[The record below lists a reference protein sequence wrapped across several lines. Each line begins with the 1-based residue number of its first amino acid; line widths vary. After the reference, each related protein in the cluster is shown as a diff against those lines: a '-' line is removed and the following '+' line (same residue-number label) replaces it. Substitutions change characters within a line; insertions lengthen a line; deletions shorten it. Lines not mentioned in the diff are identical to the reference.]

1 MYCKINVPVYKL
13 AVFLLGIYCIK
24 HLPLNQ
30 VHCSL
35 IIFMMYICSQI
46 FVNMHFYVQCFHVQV
61 AISVFAP
68 MLVCISTC
76 MCTVVS
82 KDEMLQ
88 VL

>member
-46 FVNMHFYVQCFHVQV
+46 FVNMQFLCT
-61 AISVFAP
+61 VFPYTSSYP